1 MTTGVKTCGGCSAD
15 EHKSRVFAAQV
26 RTTVRVSS
34 KSPHSKPSGRKPSKD
49 RTHDSSR
56 SRSPSCIKKGAC
68 DAFKNLGTLE
78 DYHGLLSVAYKF
90 RRWKDHFLNPLI
102 KNLDKNYHHL
112 VGTNHILHELTE
124 LMNSSVS
131 SPELDRL
138 MCNVDGQ
145 LKMLSRNLDVLGNV
159 PAKME
164 AFKHRAAKRMKNLQE
179 DYAAASR
186 RMRRV
191 THTRSHT
198 THVREPEI
206 RTKIIRDRERK
217 PKKRHRHDR
226 DHKKSRHKRS
236 KTHRHKSCRAKITKL
251 RTKPR
256 RATYYLSP
264 VRSVLELSHR
274 SKKRRKRRK
283 KRTCF

>member
-1 MTTGVKTCGGCSAD
+1 MTTGVKPCGCSAD
-15 EHKSRVFAAQV
+15 ERV
-26 RTTVRVSS
+26 RTA
-34 KSPHSKPSGRKPSKD
+34 GRKPDHKPPKHDEERKHEDRPSK
-49 RTHDSSR
+49 SS
-56 SRSPSCIKKGAC
+56 SSKPCIKKGAC
-68 DAFKNLGTLE
+68 ETFKNLGTLE

-138 MCNVDGQ
+138 MSNVDGQ

-179 DYAAASR
+179 DYATASR

-191 THTRSHT
+191 ALPTSRIAHARK
-198 THVREPEI
+198 PEI
-206 RTKIIRDRERK
+206 RTKIIWDHERK
-217 PKKRHRHDR
+217 SKKRHRHDKH
-226 DHKKSRHKRS
+226 HKKSRHNHSTR
-236 KTHRHKSCRAKITKL
+236 KTHRHKSRHAKTPKR
-251 RTKPR
+251 RTKR
-256 RATYYLSP
+256 STYYLSP
-264 VRSVLELSHR
+264 VRSVLELSRR
-274 SKKRRKRRK
+274 SKTRRQRRK
-283 KRTCF
+283 KSKCF